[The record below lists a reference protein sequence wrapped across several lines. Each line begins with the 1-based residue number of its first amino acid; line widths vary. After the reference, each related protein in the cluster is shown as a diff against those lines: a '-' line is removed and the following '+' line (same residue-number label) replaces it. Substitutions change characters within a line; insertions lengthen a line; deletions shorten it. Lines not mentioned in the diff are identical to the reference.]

1 MDIGDALA
9 GPNFMLRYLTA
20 GESHGKT
27 LIALV
32 DGFPAGVTVDV
43 EPINVELKRRQGG
56 YGRGGRQRIESD
68 TVDVRTGV
76 WHNVTLGSPIVLE
89 VVNRDYKLE
98 RLEDLPRPRP
108 GHGDLTGAMKYLGSI
123 RGVLERASARETA
136 VRVAAGALA
145 KQLLAEFG
153 ISAFGYV
160 VEIGG
165 ERIEPAEAPLHR
177 LREIRDE
184 SAVYSLNVERDEDI
198 KKLIDTAGK
207 DGDTLGGI
215 VEVRVDGLP
224 FGLGT
229 HAQWDRKL
237 DGRLAQAV
245 MAVQA
250 IKGVEIGLGFEAARR
265 PGSQVHD
272 PIQYDESQRDTPNLG
287 YTRPTN
293 NAGGLEAGMTNG
305 QPLVDS
311 RRQEADQHARQAA
324 RIDQSRHEAKAGSQ
338 LRTQRRLRRL
348 GRKRD
353 RRKRRGLRGR
363 LRPNR
368 QIRRRQSAGDE
379 GAVRLVSTDGAGA
392 VGRLSRQS
400 FIRRAWLSLRW
411 LAMPRDPQGAYG
423 GKYRKYNRRR
433 LGSLGRNATLA
444 GQIVCQSP
452 RIQSGIG
459 VEEFHEL

>member
-1 MDIGDALA
+1 M
-9 GPNFMLRYLTA
+9 NMLRYLTA

-43 EPINVELKRRQGG
+43 EPIDVELKRRQGG

-68 TVDVRTGV
+68 TVEIRTGI

-165 ERIEPAEAPLHR
+165 ERIEPVEAPLHR

-184 SAVYSLNVERDEDI
+184 SAVYSLNVERDEAI

-287 YTRPTN
+287 YVRPTN

-305 QPLVDS
+305 QPLVVRAAKKPISTLAKPLESINLDTKQK
-311 RRQEADQHARQAA
+311 QEASYERSDVCAVSAASVIVENVVAFEVACAVVDKFGGDSLPEMKARYELYLKMA
-324 RIDQSRHEAKAGSQ
+324 RER
-338 LRTQRRLRRL
+338 
-348 GRKRD
+348 
-353 RRKRRGLRGR
+353 
-363 LRPNR
+363 
-368 QIRRRQSAGDE
+368 
-379 GAVRLVSTDGAGA
+379 
-392 VGRLSRQS
+392 
-400 FIRRAWLSLRW
+400 
-411 LAMPRDPQGAYG
+411 
-423 GKYRKYNRRR
+423 
-433 LGSLGRNATLA
+433 
-444 GQIVCQSP
+444 
-452 RIQSGIG
+452 
-459 VEEFHEL
+459 

>member
-1 MDIGDALA
+1 
-9 GPNFMLRYLTA
+9 MLRYWTA

-98 RLEDLPRPRP
+98 RLEDLERPRP

-145 KQLLAEFG
+145 KQLLAEFD
-153 ISAFGYV
+153 ITVFGYV

-165 ERIEPAEAPLHR
+165 ERIESVEAPFHR

-184 SAVYSLNVERDEDI
+184 SAVYGLNLERDEAM
-198 KKLIDTAGK
+198 KKLIDAAGK
-207 DGDTLGGI
+207 DGDTLGGV

-265 PGSQVHD
+265 RGSKVHD
-272 PIQYDESQRDTPNLG
+272 PIQYDESQSDSPNLG

-305 QPLVDS
+305 QPLVI
-311 RRQEADQHARQAA
+311 RAA
-324 RIDQSRHEAKAGSQ
+324 KKPIS
-338 LRTQRRLRRL
+338 
-348 GRKRD
+348 
-353 RRKRRGLRGR
+353 
-363 LRPNR
+363 
-368 QIRRRQSAGDE
+368 
-379 GAVRLVSTDGAGA
+379 
-392 VGRLSRQS
+392 
-400 FIRRAWLSLRW
+400 
-411 LAMPRDPQGAYG
+411 
-423 GKYRKYNRRR
+423 
-433 LGSLGRNATLA
+433 TLA
-444 GQIVCQSP
+444 KPLESINLATKEKQDAQYERSDVCAVSAASVIVENVVAFEIACAVVDKFGGDSLAEMKA
-452 RIQSGIG
+452 RYDLYLKMAR
-459 VEEFHEL
+459 ER